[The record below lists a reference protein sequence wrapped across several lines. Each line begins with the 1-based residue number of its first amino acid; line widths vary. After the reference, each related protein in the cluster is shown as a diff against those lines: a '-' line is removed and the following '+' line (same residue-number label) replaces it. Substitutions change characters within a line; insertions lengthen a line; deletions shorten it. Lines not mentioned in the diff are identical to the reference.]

1 MPTSWGLGAG
11 AESFQLHNSNG
22 NAQFRSAQP
31 EVELINDF
39 LANGY
44 GCLCL
49 GPSDICTIQEGM
61 PVLGTSC
68 SVCESRD
75 LFFLYFRV
83 PEIPIF
89 WEKSAE
95 FRGIIAP

>member
-1 MPTSWGLGAG
+1 MSGL
-11 AESFQLHNSNG
+11 
-22 NAQFRSAQP
+22 P
-31 EVELINDF
+31 PIDPF
-39 LANGY
+39 LARYPLDPFAAEN
-44 GCLCL
+44 
-49 GPSDICTIQEGM
+49 DIVAEH
-61 PVLGTSC
+61 TSC